1 MTILLVSSSFSPA
14 EITMSTGT
22 LYTYPENFRAYKALI
37 AAQYSGAKV
46 KVAEDFK
53 FGESNK
59 SAEFLKKFPFGKV
72 PAFETA
78 DGKYLS
84 ESNAIAYFLANE
96 QLRGGKCP
104 FAQAEVL
111 QWTSFADN
119 EILPVS
125 CAWVFP
131 LLGIMPQQKNANVKQ
146 DAEVVLQ
153 RLNKKLLDV
162 TYLVGERI
170 TLADIVVFAS
180 LLHLYQYVLE
190 PSVRRDYVNLNRWFV
205 TILNQPQVQAV
216 VKDFKLCEKA
226 LVYDPKKY
234 AEFQAKTG
242 TKQQQPAKQKE
253 EKKPKEKKEA
263 KKEEPEE
270 LDAADEALAAEPKS
284 KDPFDA
290 LPKGTF
296 NFDDFKRVYSNED
309 ESKSI
314 PYFFEKFDPENYSIW
329 FGSYKYNEELS
340 KVFMSCNLITGMF
353 QRLDKMRKQAFASVC
368 LFGEDNN
375 SSISGVWVWR
385 GQELAF
391 PLSPDWQIDYEV
403 YDWKK
408 LDPKSEET
416 KKLVTQ
422 YFSWSGTDKDGRKFN
437 QGKIFK

>member
-1 MTILLVSSSFSPA
+1 MA
-14 EITMSTGT
+14 TGT

-46 KVAEDFK
+46 KVADNFK
-53 FGESNK
+53 FGETNK
-59 SAEFLKKFPFGKV
+59 SAEFLKKFPSGKV

-84 ESNAIAYFLANE
+84 ESNAIAYYVANE

-104 FAQAEVL
+104 FVQAQVQ
-111 QWTSFADN
+111 QWVSFADN
-119 EILPVS
+119 EIVPAS

-131 LLGIMPQQKNANVKQ
+131 LLGILPQQKNSTAKQ
-146 DAEVVLQ
+146 DALVVLEL
-153 RLNKKLLDV
+153 LNKKLLDV
-162 TYLVGERI
+162 TYLAGERI
-170 TLADIVVFAS
+170 SLADIVVFSS
-180 LLHLYQYVLE
+180 LLHLYEYVLE
-190 PSVRRDYVNLNRWFV
+190 PSVRSAFGNLNRWFV

-216 VKDFKLCEKA
+216 VKDFKICEKA
-226 LVYDPKKY
+226 LVFDPKKY

-242 TKQQQPAKQKE
+242 GKQQQQPKQKE

-263 KKEEPEE
+263 KKDEPAEE
-270 LDAADEALAAEPKS
+270 LDAADEALALEPKS

-290 LPKGTF
+290 MPKGTF
-296 NFDDFKRVYSNED
+296 NFDDFKRVYSNEA
-309 ESKSI
+309 EEKSI

-329 FGSYKYNEELS
+329 FGEYKYNDELQ

-375 SSISGVWVWR
+375 STISGVWVWR
-385 GQELAF
+385 GQDLAF
-391 PLSPDWQIDYEV
+391 TLSPDWQVDYEV

-422 YFSWSGTDKDGRKFN
+422 YFSWAGADKNGRKFN

>member
-1 MTILLVSSSFSPA
+1 M
-14 EITMSTGT
+14 
-22 LYTYPENFRAYKALI
+22 
-37 AAQYSGAKV
+37 
-46 KVAEDFK
+46 
-53 FGESNK
+53 
-59 SAEFLKKFPFGKV
+59 

-78 DGKYLS
+78 DGKYLT

-104 FAQAEVL
+104 YVQAQVQ
-111 QWTSFADN
+111 QWISFADN
-119 EILPVS
+119 EIVPVS

-131 LLGIMPQQKNANVKQ
+131 LIGIMPQQNSNAKQ
-146 DAEVVLQ
+146 DAVVVLQ
-153 RLNKKLLDV
+153 QLNKKLLDS
-162 TYLVGERI
+162 TYLAGERI
-170 TLADIVVFAS
+170 TLADIVVFSS
-180 LLHLYQYVLE
+180 LLHLYEHVLE
-190 PSVRRDYVNLNRWFV
+190 PNARSAYGNLNRWFL

-226 LVYDPKKY
+226 LTYDPKKY
-234 AEFQAKTG
+234 AEFQAKT
-242 TKQQQPAKQKE
+242 KQQGGKQQDKK

-263 KKEEPEE
+263 PKKDEPEE
-270 LDAADEALAAEPKS
+270 LDAADEALALEPKS
-284 KDPFDA
+284 KDPFDS

-296 NFDDFKRVYSNED
+296 NFDDFKRVYSNE
-309 ESKSI
+309 EEAKSI
-314 PYFFEKFDPENYSIW
+314 PYFFEKFDAENYSIW
-329 FGSYKYNEELS
+329 FGEYKYSEELS

-375 SSISGVWVWR
+375 STISGVWVWR

-408 LDPKSEET
+408 LDAKSEET

-422 YFSWSGTDKDGRKFN
+422 YFSWTGTDKDGRKFN